1 MSKYGEIHMHS
12 MDRFDSQNDPEKIC
26 KKLSE
31 MGAVGFCITQHGV
44 LSVVDEMKA
53 AAEKYGLKFIP
64 GIEAYYDNGKD
75 ICHLIL
81 IAINYDGY
89 RELSKAVTKA
99 NDKEGRAVFDHELL
113 LRYFGPDTKGHE
125 NIIATSACI
134 QGVIAMKLRANE
146 TLEKE
151 IERVK
156 KARDN
161 GIAPDDI
168 RLSKTETTVKQ
179 LEEDLDKMIESRE
192 KLKRLSSQKFTFREK
207 TVNKMQEGPEKEREK
222 ELLEADKKAA
232 EDAAKGLEK
241 VKSEIASTKKRITTL
256 NNELTLYREKA
267 EIYARHDKKL
277 KELES
282 AVKSQL
288 VLREEAKDEALEFQ
302 KIFGENRF
310 FIELQNHRIP
320 MEEEVYPVLAKMAEE
335 LSLPVVVTNDAHMV
349 DGTPEERLQRQILR
363 SLRFSNWCEEN
374 EGDAELYIKSD
385 EELEKI
391 VSEIVPAETVRK
403 GLQNVR
409 YIIDKCNVEFP
420 KEEHYPVYKTDTG
433 ETSEEV
439 FDRLIREGVEEL
451 FPDGLSEEYQKRL
464 DREIKVIKDMGYVDY
479 HLIVRDFLEYAGLL
493 GYVPADKIKE
503 APLTIDQLKEYIK
516 KGELKPGFARGPGRG
531 SAVGSLVCFI
541 LRITFLDPI
550 KYDLLF
556 ERFLNVERV
565 SMPDIDSDIA
575 KAVRPKV
582 IEYVTNKYGKDAV
595 CGIMT
600 TNAQAPRGAIR
611 IAGKYYAQS
620 IGKDGYFLGLSDE
633 MAKKVPSEPNIKF
646 SSIVERN
653 GREMTVREMLEDDYK
668 SNKDALEII
677 RWAGLIEGSFTTYG
691 AHAAGIVISD
701 NDDVSEYVPL
711 RWNDKLGEWTT
722 QCDMVAVEEKGLL
735 KMDFLG
741 LKTLDVITGT
751 MKTLEKKGIEIDPL
765 KLDINDKEVYKEIFQ
780 KGRTNSVFQFES
792 NGMKSMLQR
801 FRPETFEDLII
812 LVSMFR
818 PGPLQF
824 IDGVIAVKNEGKE
837 PEYITPE
844 LVPILGKSYG
854 AIVYQEQVMQ
864 IFQDLAGYSLGAAD
878 NVRRYMSKKK
888 LDKLA
893 HERQAFIHGD
903 PDRNIKGCVANGISE
918 EAANKL
924 FDQMSEFAKYA
935 FNKSHAAAYA
945 FNAYITGWL
954 KYHYPAEFLASAL
967 NWAPQK
973 KIAGLMYE
981 ARQFGIK
988 VRVPDI
994 NHAKADFTVVNG
1006 EIMFGM
1012 KAVKSVG
1019 KSAEEIMME
1028 RENGRFISLRDFFIR
1043 TKVKK
1048 DVVTNLIK
1056 AGAFDS
1062 FCSNRNA
1069 MISVIESYK
1078 NTVKKV
1084 NEAEEKYKN
1093 ADDKTVQKYREKL
1106 NSARRSLAEITLPVN
1121 MPEELSERLKA
1132 EKEYLGEY
1140 VTAHPLDEYPTFA
1153 EIGVTPIDDADGY
1166 CKIYGVIDS
1175 IDRKQ
1180 RKSDGKDM
1188 AFITL
1193 NDGSG
1198 EMAVNFFTKQYAS
1211 FKELL
1216 EEGNVIVIAGEA
1228 REEETDMVD
1237 DEGNP
1242 ILVRKFYPE
1251 KVEIA
1256 KKKGREYVMTVPSYA
1271 RFHLFQ
1277 EEDFRKE
1284 YEKQDGNILIIHD
1297 ALTGKIRRTMY
1308 RVSEQV
1314 RTLQN
1319 VN

>member
-26 KKLSE
+26 KKLSA

-53 AAEKYGLKFIP
+53 AAEKLGLKYIP
-64 GIEAYYDNGKD
+64 GIEAYYDNGLNR
-75 ICHLIL
+75 CHLIL
-81 IAINYDGY
+81 IAMNYDGY
-89 RELSKAVTKA
+89 RELSRAVTKA
-99 NDKEGRAVFDHELL
+99 NDKQGRAVFNHELL
-113 LRYFGPDTKGHE
+113 LSYFGPGTKGHG
-125 NIIATSACI
+125 NIIATSACF

-146 TLEKE
+146 TLEEE
-151 IERVK
+151 ITRVK

-161 GIAPDDI
+161 GIATDDI
-168 RLSKTETTVKQ
+168 RLSKTEATVKQ
-179 LEEDLDKMIESRE
+179 LEADLEKMIESRE
-192 KLKRLSSQKFTFREK
+192 KLKKISSQKFAFREK
-207 TVNKMQEGPEKEREK
+207 SVNKMQDGPEKERER

-241 VKSEIASTKKRITTL
+241 IKSDIASTKKRITTL
-256 NNELTLYREKA
+256 NNELTVYKEKA
-267 EIYARHDKKL
+267 EIYKKYDDKL
-277 KELES
+277 RELES
-282 AVKSQL
+282 AVKPTLS
-288 VLREEAKDEALEFQ
+288 LREEAKDEALEFQ
-302 KIFGENRF
+302 RIFGENHF
-310 FIELQNHRIP
+310 FIEVQNHRIP
-320 MEEEVYPVLAKMAEE
+320 MEEEIYPVLAKIAEE
-335 LSLPVVVTNDAHMV
+335 LNLPVVVTNDAHMV

-363 SLRFSNWCEEN
+363 SLRFEKWCEEN
-374 EGDAELYIKSD
+374 PGDAELYIKSD

-391 VSEIVPAETVRK
+391 VSEIIPAETVRK

-420 KEEHYPVYKTDTG
+420 KENHYPKYQDDG
-433 ETSEEV
+433 RTSEEILHEHIE
-439 FDRLIREGVEEL
+439 RGIREKFPEGLTEKYKARLEKEL
-451 FPDGLSEEYQKRL
+451 
-464 DREIKVIKDMGYVDY
+464 KVIEGMGYADY
-479 HLIVRDFLEYAGLL
+479 HLIVEDFLEYGRLL
-493 GYVPADKIKE
+493 GYVPIDRLSE
-503 APLTIDQLKEYIK
+503 APLTIEGLRKFIE
-516 KGELKPGFARGPGRG
+516 ENRFKPKFTIGPGRG
-531 SAVGSLVCFI
+531 SAVGSLVCY
-541 LRITFLDPI
+541 LLGITSLDPI

-575 KAVRPKV
+575 NAIRPKV
-582 IEYVTNKYGKDAV
+582 IEYVTNKYGKNAV

-611 IAGKYYAQS
+611 IAGKYYGLS

-633 MAKKVPSEPNIKF
+633 MAKKVPTEPNTKF
-646 SSIVERN
+646 SSLIEKN
-653 GREMTVREMLEDDYK
+653 GKEMTVRAMLEDDYK
-668 SNKDALEII
+668 SNSDALEII

-711 RWNDKLGEWTT
+711 RWNDNLGEWTT

-741 LKTLDVITGT
+741 LKTLDIITGT
-751 MKTLEKKGIEIDPL
+751 MKMLEKKGIEIDPI
-765 KLDINDKEVYKEIFQ
+765 KLDINDKDVYKEIFQ

-792 NGMKSMLQR
+792 NGMKNMLQR
-801 FRPETFEDLII
+801 FRPECFEDLII
-812 LVSMFR
+812 LVSTFR
-818 PGPLQF
+818 PGPIQF
-824 IDGVIAVKNEGKE
+824 LDDIINVKNGRKE
-837 PEYITPE
+837 PQYVTPE
-844 LVPILGKSYG
+844 LVPILGKTYG

-888 LDKLA
+888 MDKLA
-893 HERQAFIHGD
+893 HERKAFIHGD
-903 PDRNIKGCVANGISE
+903 VDRNIRGCVANGISE
-918 EAANKL
+918 EAANML

-945 FNAYITGWL
+945 YNAYITGWL

-967 NWAPQK
+967 NWATQK

-994 NHAKADFTVVNG
+994 NLAAADFTVVNG

-1043 TKVKK
+1043 VKVKK

-1078 NTVKKV
+1078 NAVKKV
-1084 NEAEEKYKN
+1084 KEAEEKYKS
-1093 ADDKTVQKYREKL
+1093 ADDKTIQRLREKL
-1106 NSARRSLAEITLPVN
+1106 NAARRSLAELTLPIN

-1153 EIGVTPIDDADGY
+1153 EMGVTPIDDADGH
-1166 CKIYGVIDS
+1166 CRIYGVIDA

-1193 NDGSG
+1193 NDGTG
-1198 EMAVNFFTKQYAS
+1198 EMTVNFFTKQYAN

-1216 EEGNVIVIAGEA
+1216 EEGNVIIITGEA

-1237 DEGNP
+1237 EEGNTVL
-1242 ILVRKFYPE
+1242 IRKYYPNN
-1251 KVEIA
+1251 VEIA
-1256 KKKGREYVMTVPSYA
+1256 KKKSHEYVMTVPSYA
-1271 RFHLFQ
+1271 KFHLFQ
-1277 EEDFRKE
+1277 EDDFRKE

-1297 ALTGKIRRTMY
+1297 ALTGEIRRAMY

-1314 RTLQN
+1314 KNLQN